1 MITDHIPDNL
11 MTALEQLTEKNF
23 TPRHRKSQE
32 EITVL

>member
-23 TPRHRKSQE
+23 IPRRRKSQDE
-32 EITVL
+32 TTVL